1 MKKLTGFTILESLI
15 TLIITCS
22 LLMIGTTKLKDYQS
36 EIRLNNAM
44 RQVVATIEQAG
55 RVSVIKQRKMTG
67 RYDSKTLAVQF
78 AGDKFITMHLE
89 PGIESRRWEYFKISH
104 TGMMK
109 PITIILANGNHMKK
123 ARIQMAWGRIIYE
136 E

>member
-1 MKKLTGFTILESLI
+1 MKKLTGFTILETLI

-22 LLMIGTTKLKDYQS
+22 LLMIGTMKLKDCQS
-36 EIRLNNAM
+36 ELRLNNAM
-44 RQVVATIEQAG
+44 RQLVATIELAG

-67 RYDSKTLAVQF
+67 RYASKTLAIQF
-78 AGDKFITMHLE
+78 AGGNFITMHLD
-89 PGIESRRWEYFKISH
+89 PRVESRRWEGFRISH

-109 PITIILANGNHMKK
+109 PITIILADGNHMKK
-123 ARIQMAWGRIIYE
+123 VRIQMAWGRIIYE